1 MKIFGINAMMGAIE
15 PGFQVSERTVNVKG
29 VRIGGVKPVF
39 VVFHRSFGVAPPSI
53 SVDLAAGFHAF
64 VQEVANRD
72 GVGLPSQRQA
82 EAAGLFHFLS
92 MLIGVGDDFDGPKNQ
107 GAMGCLGHA
116 SPSFPSDGATDN
128 DFIGFHATCQAGSR
142 IANHTPTQAMQNE
155 PRRLVTASQLTLEL
169 LGTHT
174 GGEGCNQV
182 GRPKPILDGKM
193 TAMKKRSRSDRRLMS
208 ALLTFMRVPT
218 QEPPTAGTVALRTAK
233 SFRPTALRKILPA
246 VRVARKPLPEFT
258 QPLREC
264 RSWHSQDL
272 RKPSTC
278 IKWIS
283 IYGYTATFLKS

>member
-1 MKIFGINAMMGAIE
+1 
-15 PGFQVSERTVNVKG
+15 
-29 VRIGGVKPVF
+29 
-39 VVFHRSFGVAPPSI
+39 
-53 SVDLAAGFHAF
+53 
-64 VQEVANRD
+64 
-72 GVGLPSQRQA
+72 
-82 EAAGLFHFLS
+82 

-107 GAMGCLGHA
+107 GAMGGLGHA
-116 SPSFPSDGATDN
+116 SPSFPSDRATNN
-128 DFIGFHATCQAGSR
+128 DFVGFHATCQAGSR
-142 IANHTPTQAMQNE
+142 VANHTPTQAMQNE

-169 LGTHT
+169 LGTHA
-174 GGEGCNQV
+174 GGKGCNQV

-193 TAMKKRSRSDRRLMS
+193 TAMKKRSSSDRRLMS

-246 VRVARKPLPEFT
+246 VRVTRKPLPEFT

-283 IYGYTATFLKS
+283 ISPQFYPAPVPRRGSAESHHIFHHFSRTPHVGTGNVPGRSARTAFIRRRKPFAAASRVGIEPRNPRDSLD